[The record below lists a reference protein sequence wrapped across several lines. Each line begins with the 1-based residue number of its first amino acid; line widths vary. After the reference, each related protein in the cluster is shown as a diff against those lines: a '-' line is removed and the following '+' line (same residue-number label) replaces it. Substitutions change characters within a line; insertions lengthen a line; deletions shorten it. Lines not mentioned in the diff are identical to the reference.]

1 MRLPRRDHAPFTIQM
16 TPMIDIVFQL
26 LIFFVCTVEFQ
37 RAEDVLEANVPPLEG
52 PGVATKSPEELDLG
66 RIEIAIHSDEISVR
80 FQGRTRSFPTTD
92 KDASLAPLR
101 RQLEVWRRIDT
112 KIPVRIACRAEVP
125 TGVPLQVYD
134 LCLQVGFTDVGLSNL
149 P

>member
-1 MRLPRRDHAPFTIQM
+1 MRLPRRDQAPFTVQM

-37 RAEDVLEANVPPLEG
+37 RSEEVLEANLPPLQG
-52 PGVATKSPEELDLG
+52 PGIASKSSEELDLG
-66 RIEIAIHSDEISVR
+66 RIDVAIHSDKVSIR
-80 FQGRTRSFPTTD
+80 FQGRTRSFPTIE
-92 KDASLAPLR
+92 KDSWLALLR
-101 RQLEVWRRIDT
+101 RQLEVWCRIDA
-112 KIPVRIACRAEVP
+112 KIPVRIACQAEVP

-134 LCLQVGFTDVGLSNL
+134 LCLQVGFKDVGLLHL